1 MTEERRS
8 EMVAVNA
15 HVLVVDD
22 EPLIVAEIME
32 FLARKGIDATAAD
45 SAAEAFRKLKAAP
58 EGAITVIL
66 SDVRMPGRDGLA
78 FARDLYA
85 RTTEATAVEVVIM
98 TGHATMSIAVE
109 ALRAHVF
116 DFFPKPVKFGDLEAA
131 VHRAHAAAMTRRKK
145 DAETREALEQLQV
158 AASSVAEYVGKNSPL
173 AQQADDVAALAKRA
187 SEVAQR
193 LPSSGERTGAAV
205 LRVIN
210 DELRNPLVPL
220 VGLGE
225 LIEENAGDIP
235 PAQLAEY
242 GGLIRQAGKRLT
254 DVIGTMLRV
263 ASLQAGDAPGPLRTV
278 AVEGILAELRRR
290 HDDEA
295 RERGQ
300 SITATCP
307 PGLSISTDR
316 ELLLIGLNE
325 IVANA
330 LRHGSAGQ
338 SVSIV
343 ATAAGDEVSFQVADS
358 GPGMD
363 AAEQAE
369 LRKPFHTGDMS
380 LTKASGSGIGLGLTL
395 AEEVARSL
403 GGRLELGGRPGGGTL
418 AAIVLPV
425 PAVH

>member
-1 MTEERRS
+1 MSDQRPPQT
-8 EMVAVNA
+8 AA
-15 HVLVVDD
+15 ADLHVLVVDD
-22 EPLIVAEIME
+22 ERSIVEEILE
-32 FLARKGIDATAAD
+32 FLARKGIAATAAG
-45 SAAEAFRKLKAAP
+45 SAAEALRKLKETP
-58 EGAITVIL
+58 QGAITVIL
-66 SDVRMPGRDGLA
+66 SDVRMPGQDGLS
-78 FARDLYA
+78 FARDIYQQS
-85 RTTEATAVEVVIM
+85 TEATAVEVVIM
-98 TGHATMSIAVE
+98 TGHATMGMAME

-116 DFFPKPVKFGDLEAA
+116 DFFPKPVKFGELEAA
-131 VHRAHAAAMTRRKK
+131 LHRAHAAAMTRRKK
-145 DAETREALEQLQV
+145 DAEIRGALEQLR
-158 AASSVAEYVGKNSPL
+158 AEASSVAIQAGKGSSM
-173 AQQADDVAALAKRA
+173 AQQAGEVAALAKQA
-187 SEVAQR
+187 GEVATR

-220 VGLGE
+220 VGLAE
-225 LIEENAGDIP
+225 LIEESAGDLP

-242 GGLIRQAGKRLT
+242 GGLIRQAGMRLT

-263 ASLQAGDAPGPLRTV
+263 ASLQAGDAPGPLRAV
-278 AVEGILAELRRR
+278 AVEDILAELRRR
-290 HDDEA
+290 HGDEA
-295 RERGQ
+295 RALGQ

-343 ATAAGDEVSFQVADS
+343 ATAAGDEVSFQVTDS

>member
-32 FLARKGIDATAAD
+32 FLARKGIDATAAG
-45 SAAEAFRKLKAAP
+45 SAAEAFRKLKEAP

-66 SDVRMPGRDGLA
+66 SDVQMPGQDGLA
-78 FARDLYA
+78 FARDIY
-85 RTTEATAVEVVIM
+85 RQTTEATAVEVVIM
-98 TGHATMSIAVE
+98 TGHATMDMAME

-145 DAETREALEQLQV
+145 DAETRGALERLQV
-158 AASSVAEYVGKNSPL
+158 EAGSVAEYAGKNSPL
-173 AQQADDVAALAKRA
+173 AQQASEVAALAKQA

-220 VGLGE
+220 VGLAE
-225 LIEENAGDIP
+225 LIEEGAGDIP

-425 PAVH
+425 PAAH